1 MISYSTV
8 VFFNQQK
15 YSHSVISLAGM
26 ALLLH
31 SNIAGVREFPLIDL
45 SNVAMEIVLNVINI
59 QE

>member
-15 YSHSVISLAGM
+15 YYHSVISCM

>member
-26 ALLLH
+26 ALLH
-31 SNIAGVREFPLIDL
+31 SNIAGVREFPLGDL